1 MSESIGAVLGVA
13 SAVAPF
19 IDPTGISILIFS
31 IVTLMLSLAEH
42 PHQPDSHRQTAF
54 RIHLGLDSCP
64 GQNLGGDIPD
74 VRVWDERGN
83 FLGRFLGDDED
94 VPAGDFFDFT
104 IDLEK
109 PHQPTYALFSANEN
123 DVCIAYITQ
132 TLATGERY
140 SWTGQWART
149 CSKPWY
155 YSGVVFDGYDD
166 LACTWISLHHIDDKS
181 VSGIQLHIHEFKY
194 TESNNKSIDY
204 FCAGNPTM
212 KFYTESDP
220 TEIDRWETRRPEDL
234 NSTRGIVHVPGQPQD
249 DRRRSVRPSDRSCP
263 RSLHASRLIKS
274 RRGQSASMLCADPA
288 SRGPDF
294 VSYSEG
300 LYCNM
305 ETREVLPLCD
315 GAAGRVTGCFDDGGN
330 IVKRSEVERGD
341 VLDELGYDRVDE
353 WL

>member
-1 MSESIGAVLGVA
+1 M
-13 SAVAPF
+13 
-19 IDPTGISILIFS
+19 
-31 IVTLMLSLAEH
+31 
-42 PHQPDSHRQTAF
+42 QK
-54 RIHLGLDSCP
+54 SCHVV
-64 GQNLGGDIPD
+64 D
-74 VRVWDERGN
+74 VIADQRY
-83 FLGRFLGDDED
+83 
-94 VPAGDFFDFT
+94 
-104 IDLEK
+104 
-109 PHQPTYALFSANEN
+109 HAN
-123 DVCIAYITQ
+123 
-132 TLATGERY
+132 
-140 SWTGQWART
+140 S
-149 CSKPWY
+149 
-155 YSGVVFDGYDD
+155 
-166 LACTWISLHHIDDKS
+166 
-181 VSGIQLHIHEFKY
+181 
-194 TESNNKSIDY
+194 

-220 TEIDRWETRRPEDL
+220 TEIDRVSSSHSLLLYLANTHTHTHQANPSLVSRNPQWETRRPEDL

-315 GAAGRVTGCFDDGGN
+315 AAAGRVTGCFDDGGN